1 MKQVLREI
9 FETYYKDVYLYLYSL
24 NHDAQLSEDLAS
36 EVFVEVVRSID
47 TFRGESNMK
56 TWLFSIARHR
66 WFRYLRKKNREIHT
80 ELLEDFL
87 ESTGELTHGLEQ
99 NVIHRET
106 LRRVQELIKKEPKR
120 TQNIVEMRLKGY
132 SFYEIGL
139 KYGISENSARVID
152 FRTKTKIREILKKEG
167 YMDE

>member
-56 TWLFSIARHR
+56 TWLLSIARHR

-80 ELLEDFL
+80 ELLEEIIGSKF
-87 ESTGELTHGLEQ
+87 TQ
-99 NVIHRET
+99 NV
-106 LRRVQELIKKEPKR
+106 
-120 TQNIVEMRLKGY
+120 
-132 SFYEIGL
+132 FW
-139 KYGISENSARVID
+139 
-152 FRTKTKIREILKKEG
+152 
-167 YMDE
+167 